1 MHIYT
6 YQMIGDE
13 TKRLADRRTRTEKGD
28 ERERGEEEDTNEH
41 QNVRERR

>member
-1 MHIYT
+1 
-6 YQMIGDE
+6 MIGGE
-13 TKRLADRRTRTEKGD
+13 TERLADRRTRTEKGD